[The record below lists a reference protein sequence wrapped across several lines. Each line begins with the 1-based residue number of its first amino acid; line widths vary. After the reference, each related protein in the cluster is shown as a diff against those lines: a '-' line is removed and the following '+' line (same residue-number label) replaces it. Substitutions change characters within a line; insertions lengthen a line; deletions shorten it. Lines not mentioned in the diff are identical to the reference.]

1 MIFSD
6 LLQQKDI
13 LIEDIEIMEKDAL
26 SEMAKL

>member
-1 MIFSD
+1 MIFSN
-6 LLQQKDI
+6 LLQQDI

>member
-1 MIFSD
+1 MIFSN

-13 LIEDIEIMEKDAL
+13 FIEDIEIMEKDAL